1 MDKNILNFLNL
12 AKSTDEFRAHLTH
25 AYASEKHIVT
35 LDGHRMHY
43 VDNAWGV
50 KGFLSAGMEMDATF
64 PPYEKLIVDSNERVS
79 LNHHS
84 FIASNW
90 KLLLKELKTF
100 DSVQFTVKSGSVA
113 FNAFAGNKEY
123 HWQKHVSPI
132 SKTLSVLMPMDETL
146 PDFQSP
152 FFRASYI
159 ADALSPILQR
169 KHNSSQMK
177 LLISFDEGHMLQI
190 RCIVEGI
197 SYYSVL
203 IPLSIIEPA
212 QSKAA

>member
-12 AKSTDEFRAHLTH
+12 AKSTDEYRAHLTH

-43 VDNAWGV
+43 VDNTWSV
-50 KGFLSAGMEMDATF
+50 RGFLSPGMDKDAQF
-64 PPYEKLIVDSNERVS
+64 PPYERLIVNSNERVS
-79 LNHHS
+79 LNN
-84 FIASNW
+84 FALTASNW
-90 KLLLKELKTF
+90 KTLIKELKTF
-100 DSVQFTVKSGSVA
+100 DSVQFTVKNGSVA
-113 FNAFAGNKEY
+113 LNAFAGNQEY

-132 SKTLSVLMPMDETL
+132 IKTLSVLMSMDEKL

-159 ADALSPILQR
+159 ADALSPISQR
-169 KHNSSQMK
+169 KNDSSQLK
-177 LLISFDEGHMLQI
+177 LLISYDQGHMLQI

-203 IPLSIIEPA
+203 IPLSIKEPA
-212 QSKAA
+212 QSETA